1 MTKAGSIQRRQVWK
15 ARREGRNC
23 YPHGDLISIQMNA
36 SGPGQA
42 SFFGFPL
49 NLKNIGAE
57 NTAVNQSR
65 TLGEHPEVWSACVV
79 ETSLQLKGVVVD
91 DVSMQSKLDMVE
103 VAGVAYEKQTEGSS
117 LPEGERDLRD
127 KNKSVL
133 QRTSFPLALEGLG
146 GSFEF
151 PSPPGT
157 MGSSLRRGPGSEHL

>member
-1 MTKAGSIQRRQVWK
+1 
-15 ARREGRNC
+15 
-23 YPHGDLISIQMNA
+23 MNA

-127 KNKSVL
+127 KNKSAL
-133 QRTSFPLALEGLG
+133 Q
-146 GSFEF
+146 
-151 PSPPGT
+151 
-157 MGSSLRRGPGSEHL
+157 